1 MSAQLAARWNGA
13 CERLGVKPRQFAV
26 LLAVAATAIGALAAR
41 SALRPARAVAR
52 PGPVAAAAAAA
63 APAASPAAAP
73 RSWATGIPAEAPELH
88 VRPAR
93 DPFRPFFAA
102 SGGAAQAADPD
113 RGTRGPL
120 GRAPSGMVLKAVI
133 AGEYA
138 VIGNDTVAVGDEVAD
153 GEGRRFVVEE
163 IHERRVVLREGAS
176 RSELGYSA
184 TRPAAAGTS
193 APPARGGRR

>member
-26 LLAVAATAIGALAAR
+26 LLAVAATVIGALAAR
-41 SALRPARAVAR
+41 SALRPARAAAR
-52 PGPVAAAAAAA
+52 PGPEAA
-63 APAASPAAAP
+63 APAVTSPAAAPAAP

-93 DPFRPFFAA
+93 DPFRPFFAVSSGA
-102 SGGAAQAADPD
+102 SQAADPD

-120 GRAPSGMVLKAVI
+120 GRAPSGMVLKAII

-153 GEGRRFVVEE
+153 GEGRRFIVEE

-184 TRPAAAGTS
+184 TRPATAGTS
-193 APPARGGRR
+193 VPPARGGRR